1 MNIEIPSKLYR
12 KFQTFEECDGLSKI
26 EIKEYFEEIT
36 AELLEDYVTQ
46 RLNKQQEENPSEEED
61 DE

>member
-12 KFQTFEECDGLSKI
+12 KFQTFEECDGLSEI
-26 EIKEYFEEIT
+26 EIKEYFEEIAT
-36 AELLEDYVTQ
+36 ELFEDYITQ
-46 RLNKQQEENPSEEED
+46 RLNKQQETSTEDSD

>member
-12 KFQTFEECDGLSKI
+12 KFQTFEECDGLSEI
-26 EIKEYFEEIT
+26 EIKEYFEEIAT
-36 AELLEDYVTQ
+36 ELFEDYITQ
-46 RLNKQQEENPSEEED
+46 RLNKQQETPTEDSD

>member
-12 KFQTFEECDGLSKI
+12 KFQTFEECDGLGEV

-36 AELLEDYVTQ
+36 TELLEDYISQ
-46 RLNKQQEENPSEEED
+46 RLNKQQEDSPAEED
-61 DE
+61 DDE

>member
-12 KFQTFEECDGLSKI
+12 KFQTFEECDGLSEI
-26 EIKEYFEEIT
+26 EIKEYFEEII

-46 RLNKQQEENPSEEED
+46 RLNKQQENPTEDSD

>member
-12 KFQTFEECDGLSKI
+12 KFQTFEECDGLSEI

-36 AELLEDYVTQ
+36 AELLEDYVNQ
-46 RLNKQQEENPSEEED
+46 RLNKQQENPTEDSD

>member
-12 KFQTFEECDGLSKI
+12 KFQTFEECDGLSEI
-26 EIKEYFEEIT
+26 EIKEFFEEIT
-36 AELLEDYVTQ
+36 AELLEDYVNQ
-46 RLNKQQEENPSEEED
+46 RLNKQQENPTEDSD

>member
-12 KFQTFEECDGLSKI
+12 KFQTFEECDGLSEI

-36 AELLEDYVTQ
+36 AELLEDYVIQ
-46 RLNKQQEENPSEEED
+46 RLNKQQENPTEDSD

>member
-12 KFQTFEECDGLSKI
+12 KFQTFEECDGLSEI

-46 RLNKQQEENPSEEED
+46 RLNKQQENPTEDSD